1 MLEAVVP
8 CVAELLLKSTILS
21 TVTVSWRERLCARWL
36 PCVLIVTVKS
46 RLTSMAVHEDLDLHN
61 LSTSQCKLPFVYHRF
76 LGRRRAVVGSVVVEF
91 VACLVAKR
99 PVRART
105 IAALVRPAVVK
116 SSPYQRRD
124 TLLLS
129 LGFSDYSSYL
139 SSPLWV
145 LIRERVHVW
154 RGRFCVL
161 CRRVAH
167 EVHHLSYSKSVL
179 LGKTLKPLV
188 PLCKR
193 CHRKVEFDSDG
204 SKRTFAQAGRTY
216 RRLLGGRQVDRP
228 WIYVTPRLLRAG
240 TVDGTYTPV
249 QLRLLGL
256 QPYPGWERDLR
267 CRRLTSEEAHRFL
280 IATALPKKF
289 V

>member
-1 MLEAVVP
+1 M
-8 CVAELLLKSTILS
+8 
-21 TVTVSWRERLCARWL
+21 VS
-36 PCVLIVTVKS
+36 I
-46 RLTSMAVHEDLDLHN
+46 N
-61 LSTSQCKLPFVYHRF
+61 
-76 LGRRRAVVGSVVVEF
+76 
-91 VACLVAKR
+91 
-99 PVRART
+99 
-105 IAALVRPAVVK
+105 
-116 SSPYQRRD
+116 PYQRRD

-129 LGFSDYSSYL
+129 LGFPDYSSYL
-139 SSPLWV
+139 SSPLWA

-161 CRRVAH
+161 CHRVAR
-167 EVHHLSYSKSVL
+167 EVHHLSYSKPVL

-204 SKRTFAQAGRTY
+204 SKRTFSQAGRAY
-216 RRLLGGRQVDRP
+216 RRLLGRRPVDRR
-228 WIYVTPRLLRAG
+228 WVHVTPRLLRAG
-240 TVDGTYTPV
+240 TVDGTYTRV

-280 IATALPKKF
+280 TAQALPKKF